1 MYSPFQLAIK
11 YIRYYLFSEN
21 GKGHG
26 VHSPFVYDL
35 ITKVLND
42 DRSFYVF
49 EPIEDCRKMLQQN
62 KTEITFQDFGA
73 GSRIEKSSVRSVA
86 TIATTS
92 LKPKKYGQLLFR
104 LVNYFSPN
112 TILEL
117 GTSLGITSSYMASAN
132 SNAKLITME
141 GSSAIAAIATAN
153 FEQLCIN
160 NATII
165 TGNFDDTLAKS
176 LEKIELINFA
186 FLDGNHRYEPT
197 IRYFE
202 QVLQKS
208 DEYTVIILDDIHWS
222 KEMEAAWTEVK
233 NHQAVTLTIDLFF
246 VGLVFFRKEQKEKQH
261 FIIRY

>member
-1 MYSPFQLAIK
+1 MYSPIQLALR
-11 YIRYYLFSEN
+11 YVQYYLFAEN
-21 GKGHG
+21 GRGHG

-42 DRSFYVF
+42 DRTFYVF
-49 EPIEDCRKMLQQN
+49 QPIEDCRKMMQN
-62 KTEITFQDFGA
+62 NNTEITIQDFGA
-73 GSRIEKSSVRSVA
+73 GSRTEKSSVRSVSK
-86 TIATTS
+86 IATTS

-104 LVNYFSPN
+104 LVNYFSPS

-117 GTSLGITSSYMASAN
+117 GTSLGITSAYLASAN

-141 GSSAIAAIATAN
+141 GSSAVASIAADN
-153 FEQLCIN
+153 LKQLGIN
-160 NATII
+160 NTTIV
-165 TGNFDDTLAKS
+165 TGNFDDILAKTI
-176 LEKIELINFA
+176 ENIELINFA

-222 KEMEAAWTEVK
+222 KEMETAWNEVK
-233 NHQAVTLTIDLFF
+233 NHHAVTLTIDLFF

>member
-1 MYSPFQLAIK
+1 MYTPIQLAVK
-11 YIRYYLFSEN
+11 YIQYYLFAEN

-26 VHSPFVYDL
+26 IHSPFVYDL

-42 DRSFYVF
+42 DREFYSFQ
-49 EPIEDCRKMLQQN
+49 PIEERRKILMN
-62 KTEITFQDFGA
+62 DKTTITIQDFGA

-86 TIATTS
+86 AIASTS

-104 LVNYFSPN
+104 LVDYFSPK

-117 GTSLGITSSYMASAN
+117 GTSLGITSAYLATAN

-141 GSSAIAAIATAN
+141 GSTAIAAIAAAN
-153 FEQLCIN
+153 FEQLGIKS
-160 NATII
+160 ALII
-165 TGNFDDTLAKS
+165 TGNFDDSLVKTL
-176 LEKIELINFA
+176 ENIELINFA

-202 QVLQKS
+202 QVFQKS
-208 DEYTVIILDDIHWS
+208 DENTVIILDDIHWS
-222 KEMEAAWTEVK
+222 KEMENAWEEIK
-233 NHQAVTLTIDLFF
+233 KHHAVTLTVDLFY

-261 FIIRY
+261 FVIRY